1 MLVITAS
8 TWEVGMDLVPEDRAS
23 ARSDEPEARSAARWR
38 GRAAGSTPAGLAER
52 WPLLA
57 SCPLAVR
64 WLELQRDLGRSPR
77 TIDAYARSLVD
88 YLRFCERHGV
98 EVVEAGRADIAGY
111 VRAVD
116 ITRGVPGRPP
126 AIAVTVSA
134 PAEVSVIVAMI
145 DRLPIVQPGGWNCPA
160 QFAGSPRV
168 QFVLRSAGGA
178 VLARAAEDADVVEPT
193 TPCDP
198 LSFSVGGHPET
209 ALLHGASFLH
219 AVARLTRARLAVGR
233 P

>member
-1 MLVITAS
+1 
-8 TWEVGMDLVPEDRAS
+8 
-23 ARSDEPEARSAARWR
+23 
-38 GRAAGSTPAGLAER
+38 
-52 WPLLA
+52 
-57 SCPLAVR
+57 
-64 WLELQRDLGRSPR
+64 
-77 TIDAYARSLVD
+77 
-88 YLRFCERHGV
+88 
-98 EVVEAGRADIAGY
+98 
-111 VRAVD
+111 
-116 ITRGVPGRPP
+116 
-126 AIAVTVSA
+126 
-134 PAEVSVIVAMI
+134 MI

-219 AVARLTRARLAVGR
+219 AVARLPRARLAVGR
-233 P
+233 PVTSESARRAASSAWASACCGRPGACLYGVVLEGGSRFFGHHGQQGHYPDCLTPTHFVACVSAVGLSD

>member
-1 MLVITAS
+1 LAFTGVGGVGGPGIPANHNLTFAFAGTAS
-8 TWEVGMDLVPEDRAS
+8 RQLLVNLVALTDGNTGVRADAQVQWIVPRPAS
-23 ARSDEPEARSAARWR
+23 ERI
-38 GRAAGSTPAGLAER
+38 PAG
-52 WPLLA
+52 
-57 SCPLAVR
+57 
-64 WLELQRDLGRSPR
+64 
-77 TIDAYARSLVD
+77 
-88 YLRFCERHGV
+88 
-98 EVVEAGRADIAGY
+98 